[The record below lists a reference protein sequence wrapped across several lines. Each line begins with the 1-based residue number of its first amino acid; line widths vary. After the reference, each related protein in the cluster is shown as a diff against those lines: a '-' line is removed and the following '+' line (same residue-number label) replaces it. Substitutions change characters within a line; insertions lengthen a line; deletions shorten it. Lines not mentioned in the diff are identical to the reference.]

1 MFHVN
6 ETLNDQGTLTVKNGV
21 ATIHVSLAGDGVLNV
36 FQGTAED
43 AQKEG
48 AALLEPT
55 KDIVKYS
62 DGTEEEVNGFDVP
75 VPYLDKDF
83 DLALIGKK
91 GKWYDHKVSV
101 TNPQ

>member
-1 MFHVN
+1 MDF
-6 ETLNDQGTLTVKNGV
+6 TVKYGKMT
-21 ATIHVSLAGDGVLNV
+21 AHITLMSESILNLYP
-36 FQGTAED
+36 GTAED

-55 KDIVKYS
+55 KDTVKYS